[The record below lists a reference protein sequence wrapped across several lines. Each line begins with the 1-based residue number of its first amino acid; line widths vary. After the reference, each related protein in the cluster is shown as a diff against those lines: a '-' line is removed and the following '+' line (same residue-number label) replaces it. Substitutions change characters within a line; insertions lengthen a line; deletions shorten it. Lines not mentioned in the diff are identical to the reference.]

1 MGHAVAL
8 GSGLVGRFV
17 IERLLEAGH
26 EVTVIDLHIPDAFH
40 ANPRVHVREGDA
52 MAHIAELE
60 SNQIVVN
67 MLPGR
72 IGDMVR
78 PVLLKAGHQ
87 IVDLAFTAE
96 DPHQHEALA
105 VANGS
110 VLLWDVGIAPGIS
123 NMLVKQAFDAF
134 GPLDTVSIK
143 VGGNPTKMDDGWSYM
158 APFSPSDV
166 IEEYTRPARIQVDG
180 VPVEVPALTERHPI
194 EVEGYGTMEAF
205 LTDGLRSVLETIP
218 CATMKEYTVRW
229 PGHIDKWLKEGQ
241 SMDETALLE
250 AWTFDDER
258 PEFTWLE
265 VMATAGDANRR
276 TVVQDAGLNGDGS
289 MARTT
294 GLVTAACAM
303 LFLEHGP
310 MEGCGLAPGVHPPEG
325 LSSDAMSHVMT
336 YMQDEG
342 VRFDQ
347 S

>member
-26 EVTVIDLHIPDAFH
+26 EVTVIDLDIPTAFH
-40 ANPRVHVREGDA
+40 ANPRVHVKEGDA
-52 MAHIAELE
+52 MAHIADLE
-60 SNQIVVN
+60 PNQIVVN

-78 PVLLKAGHQ
+78 PVLLEAGHQ

-96 DPHQHEALA
+96 DPHQHEPLA

-166 IEEYTRPARIQVDG
+166 K
-180 VPVEVPALTERHPI
+180 VPALTERHAI

-205 LTDGLRSVLETIP
+205 LTDGLRSVLDTIP

-229 PGHIDKWLKEGQ
+229 PGHIDKWLTEGQ

-250 AWTFDDER
+250 AWKFDQER
-258 PEFTWLE
+258 TEFTWLE
-265 VMATAGDANRR
+265 VIATAGDANRR
-276 TVVQDAGLNGDGS
+276 TVVHDAGLNGDGS

-294 GLVTAACAM
+294 GLVTAACAL
-303 LFLEHGP
+303 LFLERGP
-310 MEGCGLAPGVHPPEG
+310 LDGCGLAPGIHPPEG
-325 LSSDAMSHVMT
+325 LTSEAMSHIMT

-342 VRFDQ
+342 VSFVQ
-347 S
+347 T

>member
-17 IERLLEAGH
+17 IERLLKAGH

-52 MAHIAELE
+52 RAHIATLE
-60 SNQIVVN
+60 PNQIVVN

-96 DPHQHEALA
+96 DPHQHEGLA
-105 VANGS
+105 VANNS

-143 VGGNPTKMDDGWSYM
+143 VGGNPTQMDDGWSYM

-180 VPVEVPALTERHPI
+180 VPVEVPALTERHSI
-194 EVEGYGTMEAF
+194 EVEGYGIMEAF
-205 LTDGLRSVLETIP
+205 LTDGLRSVLDTIP

-229 PGHIDKWLKEGQ
+229 PGHIDKWLAEGQ
-241 SMDETALLE
+241 SMDEAELLE
-250 AWTFDDER
+250 AWTFDQER

-265 VMATAGDANRR
+265 VIATAGDANRR
-276 TVVQDAGLNGDGS
+276 TVVHDAGLNGDGS

-294 GLVTAACAM
+294 GLVTAAAL
-303 LFLEHGP
+303 LFLERGP
-310 MEGCGLAPGVHPPEG
+310 LDGCGLAPGIHPPEG
-325 LSSDAMSHVMT
+325 LSSEAMSHIMT

-342 VRFDQ
+342 VSFVQ
-347 S
+347 T

>member
-1 MGHAVAL
+1 MGHVVAL

-26 EVTVIDLHIPDAFH
+26 EVTVVDLHIPEAFH
-40 ANPRVHVREGDA
+40 ANPCVHVREGDA
-52 MAHIAELE
+52 MAHITDLE
-60 SNQIVVN
+60 PNQIVVN

-78 PVLLKAGHQ
+78 PVLLEAGHQ

-96 DPHQHEALA
+96 DPHRHEALA
-105 VANGS
+105 VANGA

-123 NMLVKQAFDAF
+123 NMLVKQAFDSF

-143 VGGNPTKMDDGWSYM
+143 VGGNPTKMDDEWSYM

-166 IEEYTRPARIQVDG
+166 IEEYTRPARIRVDG
-180 VPVEVPALTERHPI
+180 VPVEVPALTELHSI

-205 LTDGLRSVLETIP
+205 LTDGLRSVLDTIP

-229 PGHIDKWLKEGQ
+229 PGHIDKWLAEGQ
-241 SMDETALLE
+241 SMDETELLE
-250 AWTFDDER
+250 AWTFDQER
-258 PEFTWLE
+258 AEFTWLE
-265 VMATAGDANRR
+265 VIATAGDANRR
-276 TVVQDAGLNGDGS
+276 TVVHDAGLNGDGS

-294 GLVTAACAM
+294 GLVTAACAL
-303 LFLEHGP
+303 LFVERGP
-310 MEGCGLAPGVHPPEG
+310 LDGCGLTPGIHPPEG
-325 LSSDAMSHVMT
+325 LASEAMLHIMT

-342 VRFDQ
+342 VSFAQ
-347 S
+347 T

>member
-1 MGHAVAL
+1 MGHVVAL

-26 EVTVIDLHIPDAFH
+26 EVTVVDLHIPEAFH
-40 ANPRVHVREGDA
+40 ANPCVHVREGDA
-52 MAHIAELE
+52 MAHITDLE
-60 SNQIVVN
+60 PNQIVVN

-78 PVLLKAGHQ
+78 PVLLEAGHQ

-96 DPHQHEALA
+96 DPHRHEALA
-105 VANGS
+105 VANGA

-123 NMLVKQAFDAF
+123 NMLVKQAFDSF

-143 VGGNPTKMDDGWSYM
+143 VGGNPTKMDDEWSYM

-166 IEEYTRPARIQVDG
+166 IEEYTRPARIRVDG
-180 VPVEVPALTERHPI
+180 VPVEVPALTERHSI

-205 LTDGLRSVLETIP
+205 LTDGLRSVLDTIP

-229 PGHIDKWLKEGQ
+229 PGHIDKWLAEGQ
-241 SMDETALLE
+241 SMDETELLE
-250 AWTFDDER
+250 AWTFDQER
-258 PEFTWLE
+258 AEFTWLE
-265 VMATAGDANRR
+265 VIATAGDANRR
-276 TVVQDAGLNGDGS
+276 TVVHDAGLNGDGS

-294 GLVTAACAM
+294 GLVTAACAL
-303 LFLEHGP
+303 LFVERGP
-310 MEGCGLAPGVHPPEG
+310 LDGCGLTPGIHPPEG
-325 LSSDAMSHVMT
+325 LASEAMLHIMT

-342 VRFDQ
+342 VSFAQ
-347 S
+347 T

>member
-52 MAHIAELE
+52 MAHIATLE
-60 SNQIVVN
+60 PNQIVVN

-123 NMLVKQAFDAF
+123 NMLVKQAFEAF

-143 VGGNPTKMDDGWSYM
+143 VGGNPTQMDDGWSYM

-166 IEEYTRPARIQVDG
+166 IEEYTRPARIKVDG
-180 VPVEVPALTERHPI
+180 VPVEVPALTERHAI

-205 LTDGLRSVLETIP
+205 LTDGLRSVLDTIP
-218 CATMKEYTVRW
+218 CATMNFKNHCTQIFYSGIICSPQHGDDFCKKCTFIKQYLNIFSITRSHTKCVCICLTRNLVRACYNTTTCMN
-229 PGHIDKWLKEGQ
+229 I
-241 SMDETALLE
+241 
-250 AWTFDDER
+250 
-258 PEFTWLE
+258 
-265 VMATAGDANRR
+265 
-276 TVVQDAGLNGDGS
+276 GLWK
-289 MARTT
+289 
-294 GLVTAACAM
+294 
-303 LFLEHGP
+303 
-310 MEGCGLAPGVHPPEG
+310 
-325 LSSDAMSHVMT
+325 
-336 YMQDEG
+336 
-342 VRFDQ
+342 
-347 S
+347 